1 VDGFRHVALGVGD
14 RRDPRAGAVV
24 LGAIVWAC
32 MHTVFVEPREAAF
45 LRRKSRRV
53 YYRVLAKSA
62 IPLRGSAYWRY
73 HRLGLKELNETIN
86 WPYLMLQIG
95 LISLWLADFKCGYE
109 RNSSITLLEQV
120 KNHQATAL
128 LTER

>member
-1 VDGFRHVALGVGD
+1 MSEWMVFATSHSAWGTVAIL
-14 RRDPRAGAVV
+14 ALGAVV

-53 YYRVLAKSA
+53 YYRG
-62 IPLRGSAYWRY
+62 PAYWRY

-86 WPYLMLQIG
+86 WPCNVANRPDLTLVW
-95 LISLWLADFKCGYE
+95 LILNAGMSVIAALHSWN
-109 RNSSITLLEQV
+109 RSRITRRQPC
-120 KNHQATAL
+120 
-128 LTER
+128 